1 MPEINID
8 STTLFWGLTCVIG
21 AVIMIVAL
29 FIGSSD
35 E

>member
-8 STTLFWGLTCVIG
+8 STTLFWGLTCVVG

-29 FIGSSD
+29 LIGSRD
-35 E
+35 D